1 MAKVCPDL
9 VREASYG
16 TLLQEP
22 MYPNVAQTVTI
33 NGGTSNRNS
42 TDFTS
47 VIIEVCPTVDCFYAL
62 GSSTVQAQSGE
73 DHFLPAYTRKSL
85 NTGSDTRIAVQNCT
99 SGEIGVLYISE
110 MT

>member
-16 TLLQEP
+16 TLIQEP
-22 MYPNVAQTVTI
+22 MYPKVAQAVTI
-33 NGGTSNRNS
+33 NGSSHVNP

-47 VIIEVCPTVDCFYAL
+47 VIIEVCPTVDCFFAL
-62 GSSTVQAQSGE
+62 GSSVTVAKSGE
-73 DHFLPAYTRKSL
+73 DHFLPAFTRKIL
-85 NTGSDTRIAVQNCT
+85 NTGSDTRIAVQNLT

>member
-1 MAKVCPDL
+1 MAKVTPDL

-16 TLLQEP
+16 TLIPEP
-22 MYPNVAQTVTI
+22 MYPNVAQKVTI
-33 NGGTSNRNS
+33 NGSSNRNS

-47 VIIEVCPTVDCFYAL
+47 VVVEVCPTVDCFYTL
-62 GSSTVQAQSGE
+62 GSSTVVAVSGE
-73 DHFLPAYTRKSL
+73 DHFLPAFTRKSL
-85 NTGSDTRIAVQNCT
+85 NTGSDTRIAVQNFT